1 MLIDISNTFMD
12 KSFIFPVQA
21 FKNCDGDF
29 IDDRY
34 INSENDFFSN
44 KSDIIFFSEKTK
56 SNSFL
61 PPMISFNSI
70 PSFIEEEEEN
80 RNDNHLFY
88 LDTLLEK
95 ENERQPYFKVVYP
108 KDDSLL
114 NKITRTEN
122 ISILIKE
129 EEEEVEKPF
138 LGKKKL
144 PNAKT
149 RKDNQ
154 DNMRKKIK
162 RGFFNTSLIKFLNEL
177 LRSIG
182 SHKYFRKFPHN
193 FINDVNQKGNKIIF
207 GMTLREALVEKKL
220 YIHEKESGFNNYSH
234 NLKVVQSEEI
244 KENEK
249 FKKILNKT
257 IRELYEEY
265 INSDGFK
272 IGEINGL
279 RKKEMTDEYIERYI
293 YLANHFTEF
302 LFQ

>member
-1 MLIDISNTFMD
+1 MLIDISNTYMD
-12 KSFIFPVQA
+12 KSFKFPVQA

-34 INSENDFFSN
+34 IDSENDFISN

-56 SNSFL
+56 SNSIL
-61 PPMISFNSI
+61 PPMISSYSI
-70 PSFIEEEEEN
+70 LSFIEEEEEN

-88 LDTLLEK
+88 LDTPLEK

-108 KDDSLL
+108 KDDLL
-114 NKITRTEN
+114 LTKINRTEN

-129 EEEEVEKPF
+129 EEEEKPF

-144 PNAKT
+144 LNAKT

-193 FINDVNQKGNKIIF
+193 FINDVHQERNKKIF
-207 GMTLREALVEKKL
+207 VMKLGEVLVEKKL
-220 YIHEKESGFNNYSH
+220 YIHEENSGFNNYSH

-244 KENEK
+244 KENEE
-249 FKKILNKT
+249 FKKILDKT

-265 INSDGFK
+265 INSDEFK

>member
-1 MLIDISNTFMD
+1 MREIIFLSFGNNSNYVLSHF
-12 KSFIFPVQA
+12 F
-21 FKNCDGDF
+21 NL
-29 IDDRY
+29 
-34 INSENDFFSN
+34 NDELLKN
-44 KSDIIFFSEKTK
+44 KSNPLNLNNYSIYNESYRPRAILFDYSPNIQKYYSLNENIDQNTIESIKTK
-56 SNSFL
+56 HDEKLQVFQTSGTQNNFL
-61 PPMISFNSI
+61 SMMSELNLVDTE
-70 PSFIEEEEEN
+70 IE
-80 RNDNHLFY
+80 D
-88 LDTLLEK
+88 DDEK
-95 ENERQPYFKVVYP
+95 
-108 KDDSLL
+108 
-114 NKITRTEN
+114 
-122 ISILIKE
+122 KE
-129 EEEEVEKPF
+129 EEEEEEEEKPF

-144 PNAKT
+144 LNAKT

-193 FINDVNQKGNKIIF
+193 FINDVHQERNKKIF
-207 GMTLREALVEKKL
+207 GMTLREVLVEKKL
-220 YIHEKESGFNNYSH
+220 YIHEENSGFNNYSH

-244 KENEK
+244 KENEE
-249 FKKILNKT
+249 FKKILDKT

-265 INSDGFK
+265 INSDEFK